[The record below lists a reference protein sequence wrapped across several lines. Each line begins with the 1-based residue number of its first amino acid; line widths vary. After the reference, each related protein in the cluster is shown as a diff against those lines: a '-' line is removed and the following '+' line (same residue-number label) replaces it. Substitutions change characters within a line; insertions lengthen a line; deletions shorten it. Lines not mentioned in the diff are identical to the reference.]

1 MEHIGVEPCPS
12 LCGWLMLLDQDGNR
26 RILLKGEGG
35 GGKKI
40 SGYASGW
47 VLGQGHRD
55 GAKGDGKEQKIKVPS
70 SIRYSS
76 LKNHRV
82 GRDVSA
88 ASEQGHLVLVEP
100 HLVV

>member
-1 MEHIGVEPCPS
+1 MDLKPGPS
-12 LCGWLMLLDQDGNR
+12 LCGWLMLLDEDGNR
-26 RILLKGEGG
+26 HLLLEGG
-35 GGKKI
+35 RAGKYQVMRPD
-40 SGYASGW
+40 GY
-47 VLGQGHRD
+47 LG
-55 GAKGDGKEQKIKVPS
+55 KGIEMEQRVTGKEQKLKVPS
-70 SIRYSS
+70 SIRHSS